1 MTVNNQPNINVTSSN
16 KYCPILKKNCIGR
29 ECAWYLKPNEA
40 HLPKEEC
47 AIFVLATKT
56 ASMAR

>member
-1 MTVNNQPNINVTSSN
+1 MTDKNKTNGQIIPLN

-40 HLPKEEC
+40 HLPNAEC
-47 AIFVLATKT
+47 AAFVLATKLAT
-56 ASMAR
+56 LSR